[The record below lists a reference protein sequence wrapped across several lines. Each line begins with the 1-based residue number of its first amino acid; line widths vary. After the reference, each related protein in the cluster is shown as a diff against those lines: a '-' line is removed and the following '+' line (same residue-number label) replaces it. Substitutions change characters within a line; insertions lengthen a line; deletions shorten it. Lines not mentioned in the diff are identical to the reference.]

1 MNPIYT
7 MREPYQL
14 SKPTFIESV
23 TKKNV
28 CTVINKH
35 GLLNHIFC
43 LYCRFNGHNEN
54 GAAIN
59 RTTLGNTVSNRMK
72 MTSVKQKTTVISET
86 KTTTAINNTRNG
98 NQNNECT
105 TQLLPNNAG
114 NNTNTNNVDQH
125 PDVIPGSTKN

>member
-1 MNPIYT
+1 M
-7 MREPYQL
+7 
-14 SKPTFIESV
+14 
-23 TKKNV
+23 V
-28 CTVINKH
+28 CSI
-35 GLLNHIFC
+35 IFFC

-54 GAAIN
+54 GAATN

-105 TQLLPNNAG
+105 TQLLPNDAG
-114 NNTNTNNVDQH
+114 NNTNTNNADQH
-125 PDVIPGSTKN
+125 PDVIPGPTKN